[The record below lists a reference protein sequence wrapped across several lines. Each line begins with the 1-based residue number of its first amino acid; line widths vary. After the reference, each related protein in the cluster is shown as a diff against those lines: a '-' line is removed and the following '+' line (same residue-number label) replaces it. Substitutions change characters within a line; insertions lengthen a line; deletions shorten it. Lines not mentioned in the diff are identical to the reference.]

1 MACDAGQELT
11 SPRLNVASMGVSRAT
26 AQPKVEEPKDG
37 IIQVRVLN
45 RKDETVTH
53 RTYYGTPT
61 SYTRKTLFGV
71 PFILQI
77 PNKITYADLYRE
89 ALHQLQRFLKVR
101 AVAATPYFSRGAAT
115 HLVCAVG
122 SLAQGMPDQVPV
134 EEPMEAEQET
144 QEQAAAEEQQPQ
156 QQEEQAADQ
165 TGIEEAEEPV
175 HSGESRASAKK
186 NKGESYGSDNEHD
199 DDSFSSS
206 SDEAE
211 VRHHWPPAPDP
222 DRL

>member
-1 MACDAGQELT
+1 
-11 SPRLNVASMGVSRAT
+11 MGVSRAT

-101 AVAATPYFSRGAAT
+101 AVAATPLLLSWCGDSPRLCCRFACSGHARSSACRGAD
-115 HLVCAVG
+115 G
-122 SLAQGMPDQVPV
+122 G
-134 EEPMEAEQET
+134 
-144 QEQAAAEEQQPQ
+144 
-156 QQEEQAADQ
+156 
-165 TGIEEAEEPV
+165 
-175 HSGESRASAKK
+175 
-186 NKGESYGSDNEHD
+186 
-199 DDSFSSS
+199 
-206 SDEAE
+206 
-211 VRHHWPPAPDP
+211 
-222 DRL
+222 